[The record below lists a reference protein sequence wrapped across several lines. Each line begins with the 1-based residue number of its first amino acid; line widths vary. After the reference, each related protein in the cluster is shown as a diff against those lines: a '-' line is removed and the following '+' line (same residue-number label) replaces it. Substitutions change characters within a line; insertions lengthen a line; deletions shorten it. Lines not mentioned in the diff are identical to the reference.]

1 MHFDW
6 PFFWHYLFRPS
17 SAYLHGL
24 MLTLVMSV
32 IAQSVGTVLGLFA
45 ALGRLSRMRP
55 LGLLIRSYVWIF
67 RGTPLLV
74 QIVFIYTAL
83 AAGGIFQFRT
93 ISLGVLSIPGN
104 VQAGLLALSLNEA
117 AYMAEIIRA
126 GILSVDSGQTEA
138 AKSLGMTYGLSMRR
152 IILPQ
157 AARFVI
163 PPLGNE
169 FNGMLKNTTL
179 VSVIGVPELLL
190 STQELISS
198 TFRVFEL
205 YCVVA
210 LYYLT
215 LTTLWG
221 FVQYQLE
228 AKYGKRSSDAGTTP
242 GFGERL
248 FGSTLFR
255 AALGKR
261 G

>member
-1 MHFDW
+1 MSFDW
-6 PFFWHYLFRPS
+6 PFFWHYLLSPS
-17 SAYLHGL
+17 AAYLNGL
-24 MLTLVMSV
+24 MLTLVLSV
-32 IAQSVGTVLGLFA
+32 IAQTLGTILGLFA
-45 ALGRLSRMRP
+45 ALGRMSRLVALKLVVRA
-55 LGLLIRSYVWIF
+55 YVWIM

-74 QIVFIYTAL
+74 QIVFIYTGL
-83 AAGGIFQFRT
+83 AAGGIFRFQD
-93 ISLGVLSIPGN
+93 ISLGILTIPGN

-126 GILSVDSGQTEA
+126 GIASVDSGQTEA
-138 AKSLGMTYGLSMRR
+138 AKSLGMTCGLLMRR

-169 FNGMLKNTTL
+169 FNAMLKNTTL

-190 STQELISS
+190 TTETLTSA

-205 YCVVA
+205 YSVVA

-221 FVQYQLE
+221 IVQARIE
-228 AKYGKRSSDAGTTP
+228 AR
-242 GFGERL
+242 FGEPVAAAGPKPGLGERI
-248 FGSTLFR
+248 FGFTLIR
-255 AALGKR
+255 AVRGK